1 MSDVAEISRPKEDA
15 AVAGAIDMKLEA
27 IVLPVSDVN
36 RAFAFYSKL
45 GWRIDA
51 DIATPGGGRILQF
64 TPPGS
69 PCSVL
74 MGTGLT
80 PAAPGSAQFVHLI
93 VSDIVAARAELVANG
108 VNASDVF
115 HDASGGYNR
124 FDPAARASG
133 PDPER
138 RSYASF
144 ATFTDPDGNGWVL
157 QEITTRF
164 PGRVDS
170 AETGFASVRDL
181 ADAMRRA
188 AKAHGA
194 HEERTGAADPNWPDW
209 YAAYMAAEQAG
220 KPLPI

>member
-1 MSDVAEISRPKEDA
+1 MSDVAEIFRPKEDDAIAA
-15 AVAGAIDMKLEA
+15 AVDMKLEA
-27 IVLPVSDVN
+27 IVLPVSDVD

-45 GWRIDA
+45 EWRVDA

-74 MGTGLT
+74 MGTELT
-80 PAAPGSAQFVHLI
+80 PSAPGSAQFIHLI
-93 VSDIVAARAELVANG
+93 VSDIVAARAELVAKG
-108 VNASDVF
+108 VEASEVF
-115 HDASGGYNR
+115 HDAGGGYNR

-144 ATFTDPDGNGWVL
+144 VTFADPDGNGWVL

-188 AKAHGA
+188 EAAHGA
-194 HEERTGAADPNWPDW
+194 HEKRTGVRDENWPEW
-209 YAAYMAAEQAG
+209 YATYMMAEQAG
-220 KPLPI
+220 KPLPV

>member
-1 MSDVAEISRPKEDA
+1 MT
-15 AVAGAIDMKLEA
+15 GIDMKLEA
-27 IVLPVSDVN
+27 IVLPVADVD

-80 PAAPGSAQFVHLI
+80 PSPPGSTQFVHL
-93 VSDIVAARAELVANG
+93 VVDDIVAAQAELVAKG
-108 VNASDVF
+108 VDASEVF
-115 HDASGGYNR
+115 HDAGGGYNR
-124 FDPAARASG
+124 FDPAVRASG

-138 RSYASF
+138 RTYASF
-144 ATFTDPDGNGWVL
+144 ATFSDPDGNGWVL

-164 PGRVDS
+164 EGRID
-170 AETGFASVRDL
+170 TGVTSYVSVRDL
-181 ADAMRRA
+181 TDALKRA
-188 AKAHGA
+188 AAAHGE
-194 HEERTGAADPNWPDW
+194 HEKSIGAADPDWPDW
-209 YAAYMAAEQAG
+209 YAAYMVAEQSGAT
-220 KPLPI
+220 PPE